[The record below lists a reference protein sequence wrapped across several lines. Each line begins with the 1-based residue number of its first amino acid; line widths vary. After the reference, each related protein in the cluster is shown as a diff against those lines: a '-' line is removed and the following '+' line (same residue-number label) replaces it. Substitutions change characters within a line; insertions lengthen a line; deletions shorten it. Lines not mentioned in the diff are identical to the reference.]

1 MKKIFSKLITWSLV
15 LSLTFEATPVWAL
28 SKDETIYAKLNSD
41 GSTNSVTVSEHLNDD
56 GSIKII
62 DKSHLNNI
70 KNINGDETYTKEN
83 DKLVWETNG
92 NDIYYQGETSEKLPI
107 SMSVKY
113 YLNGE
118 EMAVKD
124 MLGKAGKVKIVLSY
138 KNNIVNYVPVNG
150 KVETLYTPFVVG
162 TTSLLANTSNKNIKV
177 TNGRVID
184 NGVTSIVVSIASPGL
199 YESLGLKE
207 LKDMD
212 KTIISY
218 DTTDFELSSI
228 YSVATSK
235 ILESDDLNI
244 LNNIK
249 DLYSGIGAL
258 QDNMNKLVDASG
270 KIKDGSKKLADG
282 TNELNKGINTIA
294 NTYYKY
300 RNIDKETLR
309 KEIIVLLNKNMKD
322 IVPLLQEEVIKETK
336 NVIKDNRKKLEDSL
350 VEASIR
356 NTKNVINGE
365 IEKVVKNINIDD
377 IIGKIIGTDLRDA
390 ILSDESIKKLST
402 VLKDELNKEIQE
414 EVEKTTKETIKGL
427 SSSIE
432 VKMSEE
438 EKIAYIQNI
447 AEKYNVSFEQ
457 AAGIVGEVQNDT
469 INGVKNSLNKSS
481 DQISKSIGNK
491 VVASLNNKEYVNGAV
506 KNYVS
511 NVNKRVQEIID
522 NDENLEEYQKQL
534 IKNISD
540 NIRKE
545 LSKDEIIKKY
555 IESSNYVNSVV
566 DTIIEKT
573 ARDLANEYTEEM
585 VSDVVARLINKQL
598 SEKNVNNELGKIINK
613 YEKDI
618 DTKLKVV
625 DEKVSLLQSSVALLN
640 NGSNELAKGISLFDE
655 GLNKYNKEGISKL
668 SKLVNGDVKSLEGK
682 VEALVKLSN
691 DYKTMDDI
699 TSNASGSSKVI
710 FMIDSVK
717 MQKEKKVNNDK
728 AVEKKTF
735 LEKIKGLFK

>member
-1 MKKIFSKLITWSLV
+1 MKRIFRKLVTWSLV
-15 LSLTFEATPVWAL
+15 LSLAFEATPVWAL

-41 GSTNSVTVSEHLNDD
+41 GSTNSVTVSEHLNDN
-56 GSIKII
+56 GSIEIV
-62 DKSHLNNI
+62 DRSHLNNS
-70 KNINGDETYTKEN
+70 KNINGDEKYTKDG

-92 NDIYYQGETSEKLPI
+92 NDIYYQGETSENLPI

-113 YLNGE
+113 YLDGE
-118 EMAVKD
+118 EMSVKD

-138 KNNIVNYVPVNG
+138 KNNKVNYVPVNG
-150 KVETLYTPFVVG
+150 KVEKLYTPFVVG

-184 NGVTSIVVSIASPGL
+184 NGVTSIAVSVASPGL

-235 ILESDDLNI
+235 ILENDDLNI
-244 LNNIK
+244 LNNVR
-249 DLYSGIGAL
+249 DLYSGISAL
-258 QDNMNKLVDASG
+258 QSNMDKLVDASG

-282 TNELNKGINTIA
+282 TNQLNTGISTIA

-300 RNIDKETLR
+300 RKIDKETLK
-309 KEIIVLLNKNMKD
+309 KEIMVLLNKNMKD

-350 VEASIR
+350 VKASIR

-377 IIGKIIGTDLRDA
+377 IISKIIGSDLKDA

-402 VLKDELNKEIQE
+402 VLKDELNKEIYD
-414 EVEKTTKETIKGL
+414 EVEKTTKDTINGL

-432 VKMSEE
+432 VKMSDE
-438 EKIAYIQNI
+438 EKVAYIQRI

-457 AAGIVGEVQNDT
+457 AAGIVGEVQTDT

-481 DQISKSIGNK
+481 DQISKTVGKK
-491 VVASLNNKEYVNGAV
+491 VVSNLNNKEYVNGAV
-506 KNYVS
+506 KKYVS
-511 NVNKRVQEIID
+511 NVNQRIQEIID
-522 NDENLEEYQKQL
+522 NDENLKEYQKEL

-555 IESSNYVNSVV
+555 IESSNYINGLV

-585 VSDVVARLINKQL
+585 VDDVVARLINKQL
-598 SEKNVNNELGKIINK
+598 SEKNVNNELGKIISK

-640 NGSNELAKGISLFDE
+640 NGANELANGINLFND

-682 VEALVKLSN
+682 VEALINLSK

-699 TSNASGSSKVI
+699 NNDASGSSKII

-717 MQKEKKVNNDK
+717 KEKEKKVNNDK
-728 AVEKKTF
+728 IVEKKSII
-735 LEKIKGLFK
+735 EKIKGLFK

>member
-1 MKKIFSKLITWSLV
+1 MKRIFSKLVTWSLV
-15 LSLTFEATPVWAL
+15 LSLAFEATPVWAL

-70 KNINGDETYTKEN
+70 NNINGDEKYTKDN
-83 DKLVWETNG
+83 NKLVWETNG
-92 NDIYYQGETSEKLPI
+92 NDIYYQGETSESLPI
-107 SMSVKY
+107 SISVKY
-113 YLNGE
+113 YLNE
-118 EMAVKD
+118 KEMSVKD

-138 KNNIVNYVPVNG
+138 KNNKLNYVPVNG

-235 ILESDDLNI
+235 ILENDDLNI
-244 LNNIK
+244 LNNVR

-258 QDNMNKLVDASG
+258 QSNMDKLVDASG

-282 TNELNKGINTIA
+282 TNQLNTGISTIA

-300 RNIDKETLR
+300 RNIDKETLK

-322 IVPLLQEEVIKETK
+322 IIPLLQEEVIKETK
-336 NVIKDNRKKLEDSL
+336 NVIKDNKEELQNAL
-350 VEASIR
+350 VKSTIK
-356 NTKNVINGE
+356 NTKEVINNE
-365 IEKVVKNINIDD
+365 IERIVNNIDVND
-377 IIGKIIGTDLRDA
+377 IIGKIIGSDLRDA

-402 VLKDELNKEIQE
+402 VLKDELNKEIQA
-414 EVEKTTKETIKGL
+414 EVEKTTKETINGL
-427 SSSIE
+427 GSAIE
-432 VKMSEE
+432 VKMSDE

-447 AEKYNVSFEQ
+447 ADKYNISFEQ
-457 AAGIVGEVQNDT
+457 AAGIVGEVQTDT
-469 INGVKNSLNKSS
+469 INGIKNSLNKSS
-481 DQISKSIGNK
+481 DQISKSVGNK

-511 NVNKRVQEIID
+511 NVNLRIQEIID
-522 NDENLEEYQKQL
+522 NDENLKEYQKEL
-534 IKNISD
+534 IKNISAS
-540 NIRKE
+540 IKKE
-545 LSKDEIIKKY
+545 LSKDELIKKY
-555 IESSNYVNSVV
+555 VETSNYVDGLV
-566 DTIIEKT
+566 DTVIEKT
-573 ARDLANEYTEEM
+573 AKDLADKYTEEM
-585 VSDVVARLINKQL
+585 VNEVVTRLINKQL
-598 SEKNVNNELGKIINK
+598 SEENVNNELCKIISK

-625 DEKVSLLQSSVALLN
+625 DENVNKLKTSVDLLN
-640 NGSNELAKGISLFDE
+640 NGANELANGITLFDD

-682 VEALVKLSN
+682 VEALINLSK

-699 TSNASGSSKVI
+699 NNDTEGSSKII

-717 MQKEKKVNNDK
+717 KEKEKKVNNDK
-728 AVEKKTF
+728 IIEKKSF

>member
-1 MKKIFSKLITWSLV
+1 MKKIFSKLVTWILV
-15 LSLTFEATPVWAL
+15 LSLTLEATPVWAL

-41 GSTNSVTVSEHLNDD
+41 GSTNSVTVSEHLNND
-56 GSIKII
+56 GSIEIV
-62 DKSHLNNI
+62 DRSHLNNI

-83 DKLVWETNG
+83 GKLVWETNG
-92 NDIYYQGETSEKLPI
+92 NDIYYQGETSEELPI
-107 SMSVKY
+107 SISVKY
-113 YLNGE
+113 YLNDE
-118 EMAVKD
+118 EMSVKD
-124 MLGKAGKVKIVLSY
+124 MLGKAGKVKIVINY
-138 KNNIVNYVPVNG
+138 KNNKVNYVPVNG

-207 LKDMD
+207 LKGMD

-244 LNNIK
+244 LNNVK

-270 KIKDGSKKLADG
+270 KIKEGSKKLANG
-282 TNELNKGINTIA
+282 TNELNKGISTIA

-300 RNIDKETLR
+300 RNIDKETLK
-309 KEIIVLLNKNMKD
+309 KELIKILNKNMKT

-336 NVIKDNRKKLEDSL
+336 NVIRDNKDELKDAL
-350 VEASIR
+350 VKSTIK
-356 NTKNVINGE
+356 NTKEVINGE
-365 IEKVVKNINIDD
+365 IERIVNNIDVNE
-377 IIGKIIGTDLRDA
+377 IIGKIIGSDLRDA
-390 ILSDESIKKLST
+390 ILSDESINKLST

-427 SSSIE
+427 SSVIE
-432 VKMSEE
+432 VKMTEE
-438 EKIAYIQNI
+438 EKKAYIQSI
-447 AEKYNVSFEQ
+447 AEKYSVSYEQ
-457 AAGIVGEVQNDT
+457 AAGIVGEVQTDT

-481 DQISKSIGNK
+481 DQISKSVGNK

-506 KNYVS
+506 KKYVS
-511 NVNKRVQEIID
+511 NVNQRIQEIID
-522 NDENLEEYQKQL
+522 NDENLKEYQKEL
-534 IKNISD
+534 IKNISAS
-540 NIRKE
+540 IKKE
-545 LSKDEIIKKY
+545 LSKDELIKKY
-555 IESSNYVNSVV
+555 IESSNYVNGLV
-566 DTIIEKT
+566 DKIIEKT
-573 ARDLANEYTEEM
+573 ANELADKYTEEM
-585 VSDVVARLINKQL
+585 VSEVVTRLVNKQL
-598 SEKNVNNELGKIINK
+598 SEENVNTELGKIINK

-618 DTKLKVV
+618 DNKLKIV
-625 DEKVSLLQSSVALLN
+625 DENVNKLKTSVELLN

-691 DYKTMDDI
+691 NYKTLDDI
-699 TSNASGSSKVI
+699 NSDASGSSKVI

-717 MQKEKKVNNDK
+717 HEKDKKVNNDK
-728 AVEKKTF
+728 VVEKKTF
-735 LEKIKGLFK
+735 LDKLKGLFK

>member
-1 MKKIFSKLITWSLV
+1 MKKIVNKLVIWSLV
-15 LSLTFEATPVWAL
+15 LGLTFEATPVWAL

-41 GSTNSVTVSEHLNDD
+41 GSADSVTVSEHLNDN

-70 KNINGDETYTKEN
+70 KNINGDEKYTNEDN
-83 DKLVWETNG
+83 KLVWETNG
-92 NDIYYQGETSEKLPI
+92 NDIYYQGETREELPI
-107 SMSVKY
+107 SISVKY
-113 YLNGE
+113 YLNDE
-118 EMAVKD
+118 EMSVND

-138 KNNIVNYVPVNG
+138 KNNKVNYVPVNG
-150 KVETLYTPFVVG
+150 KVEKLYTPFVVG
-162 TTSLLANTSNKNIKV
+162 TTSLLANTNNKNIKV

-184 NGVTSIVVSIASPGL
+184 NGVTSIVLSIASPGL

-207 LKDMD
+207 LKNLD

-218 DTTDFELSSI
+218 DTSDFELSSI

-244 LNNIK
+244 LNNVK
-249 DLYSGIGAL
+249 DLYSGISSL
-258 QDNMNKLVDASG
+258 QSNMDKLVDASD
-270 KIKDGSKKLADG
+270 KINEGSKKLANG
-282 TNELNKGINTIA
+282 TNELNKGISTIA

-300 RNIDKETLR
+300 RNIDKETLK

-336 NVIKDNRKKLEDSL
+336 NVIKDNKKELEDSL

-365 IEKVVKNINIDD
+365 IEKVINNINIDD
-377 IIGKIIGTDLRDA
+377 IIGKIIGSDLKDA

-402 VLKDELNKEIQE
+402 VLKDELNKEIYD
-414 EVEKTTKETIKGL
+414 EVEKTTKDTINGL

-432 VKMSEE
+432 VKMSNE
-438 EKIAYIQNI
+438 EKNAYIQSI
-447 AEKYNVSFEQ
+447 ADKYHVSFEQ

-469 INGVKNSLNKSS
+469 INGVKNSLNNSS
-481 DQISKSIGNK
+481 DQISKSVGEK
-491 VVASLNNKEYVNGAV
+491 VVNSLNNKEYVDASV
-506 KNYVS
+506 KKYVT
-511 NVNKRVQEIID
+511 NVNQRVQEIID

-534 IKNISD
+534 INNISN
-540 NIRKE
+540 NIKKE

-555 IESSNYVNSVV
+555 IESSNYVNGLV

-573 ARDLANEYTEEM
+573 ARDLANEYTVEM
-585 VSDVVARLINKQL
+585 VNEVVNRIINKEL
-598 SEKNVNNELGKIINK
+598 SEKNVNNELGKIITK

-618 DTKLKVV
+618 DSKLTIVDENVNKLKTSV
-625 DEKVSLLQSSVALLN
+625 DLLN
-640 NGSNELAKGISLFDE
+640 NGANELASGISLFNE

-668 SKLVNGDVKSLEGK
+668 NKLVNGDVKSLEGK
-682 VEALVKLSN
+682 VEALINLSN
-691 DYKTMDDI
+691 DYKTLDDI
-699 TSNASGSSKVI
+699 NNEAKGSSKII

-717 MQKEKKVNNDK
+717 KEKEKKVNNDK
-728 AVEKKTF
+728 IVEKKTF